1 MKSKLYALGLML
13 IMSTLIVSGCGPATA
28 QPTEVPTNTPA
39 GGVEEAPA
47 GIQDTLDAVL
57 AYLIANYGEK
67 APVPGL
73 TWMGENITPGWP
85 EAPVPGWVEYQYTAE
100 DWVITIGHAVLPPE
114 WTIYQV
120 TVTNQATGF
129 QWEGEANGAGQV
141 AELLAPEEVRT
152 ACAVALGYISQ
163 HYGEQADPGRGV
175 VWMEERTTPEGLVGS
190 ETYEFAAED
199 WVITISYPVVVPEN
213 VVYKVVVANESA
225 GFWWEGEVD
234 AAWQVMETLAPS
246 DVQPVV
252 QPPNPGRPLNAA
264 LAYVREH
271 YGEQA
276 PSPDLTWVGDHPPA
290 EEPVGVQT
298 FEFTPEGGA
307 EDWVIAVSYPVVAP
321 EDVVYQVVVANE
333 STGFRWEGEVDAAG
347 QVTEQPAPTAELPV
361 VGWLGH
367 IVSDARYGDYL
378 VLQPEG
384 AGEVGLAG
392 ADTEIESTIM
402 ALRDTRGV
410 GEYVHVWGTLTCG
423 VDDYNGCQIVVTR
436 LGYGQMVSDPDPVEG
451 WEGTLTSGTF
461 NDGLVNVFVLA
472 GDFPVRYSISSV
484 DLALA
489 AQLESL
495 RDTGTTVRVWGQVT
509 CGVLA
514 AYGAEIQVTRLEI
527 VGEPPAP
534 VPPPGPSP
542 TPVASWTEPVVD
554 WWGEIVSYPPGSQ
567 YDDYFQRQIVDGGQ
581 YGIESRDP
589 EIQAH
594 IVALRDTGTTVHVWG
609 TLYHDVPD
617 VNATQI
623 LVTRLEVQE
632 IPTPPPI
639 TEETVEGW
647 VGTIVKYPL
656 GFQCDDYFERNDGQQ
671 FGIEAMSADAAVRQQ
686 IEQYRWTGAQVQ
698 VWGQLLTGIPDVE
711 GRQIQVERIEAVSGP
726 AEEARNLMPF
736 ATSSA
741 SSHLPTDRGGQ
752 YQSWMAMD
760 GALETSWV
768 EGVAGPGVGEWFML
782 TFPGTVE
789 IYYINIDVGYDRN
802 ADIFYANNR
811 IKRVTFV
818 FSNGEQIEM
827 PLSDTRGMQMIVLAR
842 APGPSIET
850 TFVKMVIEEV
860 YPGSRHDDTCLA
872 EIEVWGKAK

>member
-1 MKSKLYALGLML
+1 VL
-13 IMSTLIVSGCGPATA
+13 ILSALIVSGCVPATA
-28 QPTEVPTNTPA
+28 QPTEVPTATPTEGA
-39 GGVEEAPA
+39 VQAPDDVRA
-47 GIQDTLDAVL
+47 ALDSAL
-57 AYLIANYGEK
+57 AYVNEHYGEQ
-67 APVPGL
+67 APPPGL
-73 TWMGENITPGWP
+73 TWTEEDATPEGLIGWATYKFTAEDWVVTIGHAVVPPQRRVYRTSVSNPTTGFWWEGRIDVERLATEGPETVLTAHGAALNYISEHYGEQAPAPDLTWEGGRATPEGLVGD
-85 EAPVPGWVEYQYTAE
+85 ETFQYTAE
-100 DWVITIGHAVLPPE
+100 DWMVTITYPVVAPE
-114 WTIYQV
+114 NVVYHIVVANPT
-120 TVTNQATGF
+120 TGF
-129 QWEGEANGAGQV
+129 QWEGELD
-141 AELLAPEEVRT
+141 AERYLTETAAPE
-152 ACAVALGYISQ
+152 GYIPP
-163 HYGEQADPGRGV
+163 EV
-175 VWMEERTTPEGLVGS
+175 VLDRIGARDAALSYIYKQYRYPPVESLYWEEERITPGGMVGM
-190 ETYEFAAED
+190 ETYRYTAFD
-199 WVITISYPVVVPEN
+199 WVVEISYN
-213 VVYKVVVANESA
+213 
-225 GFWWEGEVD
+225 
-234 AAWQVMETLAPS
+234 
-246 DVQPVV
+246 
-252 QPPNPGRPLNAA
+252 
-264 LAYVREH
+264 
-271 YGEQA
+271 
-276 PSPDLTWVGDHPPA
+276 
-290 EEPVGVQT
+290 
-298 FEFTPEGGA
+298 
-307 EDWVIAVSYPVVAP
+307 IVAP
-321 EDVVYQVVVANE
+321 EAMIYQVRVTNP
-333 STGFRWEGEVDAAG
+333 TLGLDWQGEVDAAG

-378 VLQPEG
+378 VLPPEG
-384 AGEVGLAG
+384 AAEVGLAG

-514 AYGAEIQVTRLEI
+514 AYGAEIQVTRLQI

-581 YGIESRDP
+581 YGIESQDP
-589 EIQAH
+589 EIQAR

-609 TLYHDVPD
+609 TLYHKVPD

-698 VWGQLLTGIPDVE
+698 VWGKLVTGIPDVQN
-711 GRQIQVERIEAVSGP
+711 RQIQVERIEALSGP
-726 AEEARNLMPF
+726 AEEARNLVPF

-760 GALETSWV
+760 GSLETSWV

-789 IYYINIDVGYDRN
+789 IYYINIDVGYDRD

-818 FSNGEQIEM
+818 FSNGEQIEVT
-827 PLSDTRGMQMIVLAR
+827 LSDTRGMQMIALAR

-872 EIEVWGKAK
+872 KIEVWGKAK

>member
-1 MKSKLYALGLML
+1 MKSTLSTLGLVL
-13 IMSTLIVSGCGPATA
+13 ILSALIVSGCVQATA
-28 QPTEVPTNTPA
+28 QPTEVPTDTRTGEAVAAPE
-39 GGVEEAPA
+39 GVRDA
-47 GIQDTLDAVL
+47 LDAVL
-57 AYLIANYGEK
+57 AYLSANYGDE
-67 APVPGL
+67 APAPGL
-73 TWMGENITPGWP
+73 IWMGENITPGWP

-100 DWVITIGHAVLPPE
+100 GWVVAIGHAVLPRE
-114 WTIYQV
+114 WTIYRV
-120 TVTNQATGF
+120 TVTNPTTGF
-129 QWEGEANGAGQV
+129 QWEGEVDAAGQA

-152 ACAVALGYISQ
+152 ACAMALGYTSH

-190 ETYEFAAED
+190 ETYEFTTGD
-199 WVITISYPVVVPEN
+199 WVVTISYPVVAPEN
-213 VVYKVVVANESA
+213 VVYQVVMANQA
-225 GFWWEGEVD
+225 TGFQWEGDVD
-234 AAWQVMETLAPS
+234 AAWQVTETLAPS

-252 QPPNPGRPLNAA
+252 QPPDPGRALDAA
-264 LAYVREH
+264 LAYVSKH
-271 YGEQA
+271 YDEQA
-276 PSPDLTWVGDHPPA
+276 PAAGLAWTGDRPPPEEFVGG
-290 EEPVGVQT
+290 ET
-298 FEFTPEGGA
+298 FEFTSEPT
-307 EDWVIAVSYPVVAP
+307 DWVVTVSVSVVAP
-321 EDVVYQVVVANE
+321 EDVVYQVVVTNE

-347 QVTEQPAPTAELPV
+347 QVTEQPAPITGQSV

-378 VLQPEG
+378 VLQSEG

-423 VDDYNGCQIVVTR
+423 MDDHNGCQIVVTR
-436 LGYGQMVSDPDPVEG
+436 LGYGRMVSNLDPVEG

-461 NDGLVNVFVLA
+461 NMGLGNVIVPA
-472 GDFPVRYSISSV
+472 GDFPVGYSIDSL
-484 DLALA
+484 DPTLA
-489 AQLESL
+489 AQLAGL

-509 CGVLA
+509 CGVLTL
-514 AYGAEIQVTRLEI
+514 YGAEIQVTRLEI

-554 WWGEIVSYPPGSQ
+554 WWGEIVSNSPGSQ
-567 YDDYFQRQIVDGGQ
+567 HDDYFQRQIVDGGQ

-656 GFQCDDYFERNDGQQ
+656 GFQCDGYFERHDGQR

-698 VWGQLLTGIPDVE
+698 VWGKLVTGIPDVE
-711 GRQIQVERIEAVSGP
+711 NRQMQVERIEALSGP

-760 GALETSWV
+760 GSLETSWV
-768 EGVAGPGVGEWFML
+768 EGVAGSGVGEWFML

-789 IYYINIDVGYDRN
+789 IYYINIDVGYDRD
-802 ADIFYANNR
+802 AGMFYANNR

-818 FSNGEQIEM
+818 FSSGEQIEM
-827 PLSDTRGMQMIVLAR
+827 PLADTRGMQMIALTR
-842 APGPSIET
+842 APGPNIET
-850 TFVKMVIEEV
+850 TFVKVVIAEV